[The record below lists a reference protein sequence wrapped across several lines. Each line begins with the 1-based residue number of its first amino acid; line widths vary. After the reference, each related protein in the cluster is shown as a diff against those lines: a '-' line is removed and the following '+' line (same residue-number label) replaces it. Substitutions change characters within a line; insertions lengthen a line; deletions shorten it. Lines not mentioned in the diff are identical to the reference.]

1 MVKEKTIQ
9 AGFKHLMNEKEKQS
23 KISHIKYD
31 ELKIQEYL
39 LDGNKNIEISKFVFK
54 ARSKCLD
61 IKTHKKWKYK
71 NIICFGYNS
80 ENETGD
86 EILNCIGY
94 SDGKLCEKMQYSTFF
109 DGTSR
114 EMGIV
119 AKEMKKRLKVREKII
134 EEME

>member
-1 MVKEKTIQ
+1 M
-9 AGFKHLMNEKEKQS
+9 
-23 KISHIKYD
+23 
-31 ELKIQEYL
+31 YL
-39 LDGNKNIEISKFVFK
+39 FL
-54 ARSKCLD
+54 C
-61 IKTHKKWKYK
+61 
-71 NIICFGYNS
+71 